1 VNLKAAIIFCSFI
14 LLSGAPA
21 YCGQASRFELTDGS
35 VIKGEVVSYENNVY
49 TVNTANLDQIKIE
62 AGNISKIEPLNYT
75 STGININPAIQTVSP
90 AQLQPSVNG
99 NILMQNPENMGVI
112 MELTNSPELQ
122 RIARDPEVLEAAQKN
137 DIQALMK
144 NKEFMDIV
152 NSPEIQE
159 AVKKLKK

>member
-1 VNLKAAIIFCSFI
+1 MKIAIIFCLLI
-14 LLSGAPA
+14 LLSGVPA

-49 TVNTANLDQIKIE
+49 TVNTANLNEIKID
-62 AGNISKIEPLNYT
+62 AANISKIEPLNYT
-75 STGININPAIQTVSP
+75 SPGININPVVQISSP
-90 AQLQPSVNG
+90 TQLQPAVNS
-99 NILMQNPENMGVI
+99 NMLLQNPENMGVI
-112 MELTNSPELQ
+112 MGLTSSPQLQ
-122 RIARDPEVLEAAQKN
+122 RIARDPEILEAAQKN